1 MLNIII
7 IGGTIML
14 TGLCLLV
21 GGAALYN
28 LMKGEA
34 MDDEIIYGI
43 DDSIMYN
50 DTEEDYE
57 KLTYDY
63 FMGLTI
69 EEQEQYFSEN
79 LDLKYWK
86 HDACKGFTDD
96 RWLNAKHAADIAR
109 IEGKKFTNKYKT
121 Y

>member
-1 MLNIII
+1 
-7 IGGTIML
+7 ML
-14 TGLCLLV
+14 TSLCLLV

-34 MDDEIIYGI
+34 MDDEIIYDM
-43 DDSIMYN
+43 DDTIIYN
-50 DTEEDYE
+50 NTKEDYE

-63 FMGLTI
+63 FMSLTI
-69 EEQEQYFSEN
+69 QEQEQYFKEN
-79 LDLKYWK
+79 LDLNYWK
-86 HDACKGFTDD
+86 DDACRGLTDD

-109 IEGKKFTNKYKT
+109 VEGKKFTDRYKT